1 MSIYNFKR
9 GQYAVTHCIHIAMI
23 KSMTGYGRAEQVFE
37 NYKITV
43 EVKSVNNRYLDYN
56 VKLYRQYAF
65 LEETVRECVSSVLSR
80 GKVDVFIQFDTAGSD
95 DTVITLNQDIARGY
109 LDALNDMSAKL
120 GVENNVTATSLS
132 RFPDVFNVDKKEQD
146 KEQITADCKNVL
158 MAALYDLTDNRARE
172 GERLKSFFDSCIGDV
187 KDILEV
193 IKERSPQTVAEY
205 RERMK
210 ERITEILEGVEVD
223 ETRLLTEVGI
233 FADKVNISEEII
245 RFESHLK
252 EYAHLLDSTVPVGR
266 KLDFVIQ
273 ELNREANTM
282 GSKCNDFIIGKAVV
296 DLKSEI
302 EKLREQVQNIE

>member
-1 MSIYNFKR
+1 
-9 GQYAVTHCIHIAMI
+9 MI
-23 KSMTGYGRAEQVFE
+23 KSMTGYGRAEKTFE
-37 NYKITV
+37 NYKLTI

-56 VKLYRQYAF
+56 VKLYRQYSF
-65 LEETVRECVSSVLSR
+65 LEETIRECVSKVLSR
-80 GKVDVFIQFDTAGSD
+80 GKVDIFVQFDTIDSD
-95 DTVITLNQDIARGY
+95 DTVITLNEDVAKGY
-109 LDALNDMSAKL
+109 LDALCQMSDKL
-120 GVENNVTATSLS
+120 GVTNDVTTTSLS
-132 RFPDVFNVDKKEQD
+132 RFSDVFTIEKKEQD
-146 KEQITADCKNVL
+146 KEQITLDVKQVL
-158 MAALYDLTDNRARE
+158 NEALCDLTDNRARE
-172 GERLKSFFDSCIGDV
+172 GERLKKFFDECILGI
-187 KDILEV
+187 KDIINI
-193 IKERSPQTVAEY
+193 IKDRSPETVREY

-210 ERITEILEGVEVD
+210 ERISEILEGVEVD

-252 EYAHLLDSTVPVGR
+252 EYAHLLSSDVPVGR

-282 GSKCNDFIIGKAVV
+282 GSKCNDFTISKAVV